1 MRYVCTPV
9 AYIQSA
15 FVYASI
21 CQARGQS
28 EAALRKLEQAVT
40 FLSETRSEGLLPL
53 AQAFQMELTTQ
64 QGDLD
69 AAGQWA
75 TSTGPYLPLTLMPYF
90 YAPQLTLPKILL
102 AQDTPASRKQAA
114 DELSRLYDFVTATHN
129 INFTIHVLALQALL
143 YHAQEKEREALEA
156 LRQAIILA
164 EPGGF
169 VRLFVD
175 LGPTM
180 AYLLGRLTATGMASD
195 YIDQILQAFVTQPP
209 GPPAMT
215 PSSDK
220 QVAMIEPLTDRE
232 QEILALL
239 AQRLT
244 AKEIARKL
252 FISDQTVKRHRA
264 NIYQK
269 LGVHTR
275 TQALNTASALGILPA
290 SA

>member
-1 MRYVCTPV
+1 MRP
-9 AYIQSA
+9 
-15 FVYASI
+15 
-21 CQARGQS
+21 
-28 EAALRKLEQAVT
+28 AAKDSCRWRKRFRWNWPCGKAI
-40 FLSETRSEGLLPL
+40 S
-53 AQAFQMELTTQ
+53 TQ
-64 QGDLD
+64 
-69 AAGQWA
+69 AGQWA
-75 TSTGPYLPLTLMPYF
+75 TSIGPYVPLTLMPYF

-129 INFTIHVLALQALL
+129 TNFTIHVLALQALL
-143 YHAQEKEREALEA
+143 HHAQEKEREALEA

-180 AYLLGRLTATGMASD
+180 AYLLGRLTASGMASA
-195 YIDQILQAFVTQPP
+195 YIDQILQAFVTEPLGSSLATVP
-209 GPPAMT
+209 
-215 PSSDK
+215 SDK
-220 QVAMIEPLTDRE
+220 QVGMIEPLTNRE

-244 AKEIARKL
+244 AKEIAQKL
-252 FISDQTVKRHRA
+252 VISDQTVKRHRA

-269 LGVHTR
+269 LGVHSR
-275 TQALNTASALGILPA
+275 RQALAAAEALGILPPTA
-290 SA
+290 